1 MHKQKGH
8 KKCVAKPSN
17 GNTEKQRAS
26 LIRKGVKQIVSLPK
40 WDGVQVMG
48 ILDDAGVMQFIYP
61 KSGKQLA
68 FDANLLR
75 SLRGECAL
83 VKGPIIFELV
93 CWHDRFHKHAFKGT
107 CGVSVRKTLM
117 SIREFRDACLTLI
130 VTTST
135 HGDTATER
143 MSVLPEWFPRG
154 LIKVRPDGS
163 LQWPCDDFVGDA
175 KPMVTHFTPW
185 IFNACEMETR
195 LSEIRDELSRE
206 NSPPFEG
213 LVCSLVYESG
223 NTGNNFP
230 SWEIEPYQT
239 PHVFKYKNQANGN
252 ARCTGVWRDN
262 PEEGVDAV
270 ERAELVFRD
279 RGTKTEVSMLS
290 IPLDVATAT
299 KLKMA
304 LDCQKE
310 VGVMT
315 NEIRWYWNTGRG
327 AEGEQESETRFLFVC
342 AVLFDGRNLVHVRP
356 PGDVFQVSTK
366 KARASAEM
374 SDLDRMK
381 ANRKNAQA
389 REAKHKRNTEHS
401 DWNLHTD
408 TWCTQKEKEQRHK
421 SNILNKQWFADLGAA
436 MQFSNF
442 ESPQDTV
449 RKAERKFCIKAV
461 RQESQKVRDGE
472 TTSYSVAEQ
481 QAMIDRA
488 EKCGI
493 SLNLQWKMH
502 DTDERPAPTPSA
514 SKQEEKPLPVAVPP
528 TPEELARIEALETER
543 REVRRTIIAARD
555 THQYWSPPERKKM
568 LARALACGILV
579 GHNLIWPKL
588 TRAAATAFERAAKKQ
603 KKAEGGSASS
613 KEQKKP
619 EGERAS
625 SKEQKT
631 SVRAA
636 SPRHQAECAHAYDLS
651 RWAEPPAVDPASV
664 RLREAQ
670 LQVEL
675 DASHHVRYV
684 VNKIGG
690 SIHPLFADY

>member
-1 MHKQKGH
+1 
-8 KKCVAKPSN
+8 
-17 GNTEKQRAS
+17 
-26 LIRKGVKQIVSLPK
+26 
-40 WDGVQVMG
+40 
-48 ILDDAGVMQFIYP
+48 
-61 KSGKQLA
+61 
-68 FDANLLR
+68 
-75 SLRGECAL
+75 
-83 VKGPIIFELV
+83 
-93 CWHDRFHKHAFKGT
+93 
-107 CGVSVRKTLM
+107 
-117 SIREFRDACLTLI
+117 
-130 VTTST
+130 
-135 HGDTATER
+135 
-143 MSVLPEWFPRG
+143 
-154 LIKVRPDGS
+154 
-163 LQWPCDDFVGDA
+163 
-175 KPMVTHFTPW
+175 
-185 IFNACEMETR
+185 
-195 LSEIRDELSRE
+195 
-206 NSPPFEG
+206 
-213 LVCSLVYESG
+213 
-223 NTGNNFP
+223 
-230 SWEIEPYQT
+230 
-239 PHVFKYKNQANGN
+239 
-252 ARCTGVWRDN
+252 
-262 PEEGVDAV
+262 
-270 ERAELVFRD
+270 
-279 RGTKTEVSMLS
+279 
-290 IPLDVATAT
+290 
-299 KLKMA
+299 
-304 LDCQKE
+304 
-310 VGVMT
+310 
-315 NEIRWYWNTGRG
+315 
-327 AEGEQESETRFLFVC
+327 
-342 AVLFDGRNLVHVRP
+342 
-356 PGDVFQVSTK
+356 
-366 KARASAEM
+366 
-374 SDLDRMK
+374 
-381 ANRKNAQA
+381 
-389 REAKHKRNTEHS
+389 
-401 DWNLHTD
+401 
-408 TWCTQKEKEQRHK
+408 
-421 SNILNKQWFADLGAA
+421 

-481 QAMIDRA
+481 QALIDRA